1 MTSPAQQLVDALQVL
16 DARGFN
22 AGTSGNLSVRS
33 GDGLLITPSAVPPPK
48 VRVDDIVALDMDGTV
63 RSAGVPSSEWRIHRD
78 IYARTPEALAVV
90 HTHSTYA
97 TALASLREELPAF
110 HYIVAKGGGSTIRC
124 ADYAPYGTQALSDAV
139 AVALVDRC
147 ACLMA
152 NHGMVAYGPD
162 LETALS
168 LAMEIE
174 HLCRQYLIAR
184 SAGTPVLLTD
194 EQIDVVR
201 EQFRGYGLPEQ

>member
-1 MTSPAQQLVDALQVL
+1 MTSPARQLVDALQAL
-16 DARGFN
+16 DAWGFN

-33 GDGLLITPSAVPPPK
+33 SDGLLITPSAVPSQM
-48 VRVDDIVALDMDGTV
+48 VRVDDIVALDMDGKV

-78 IYARTPEALAVV
+78 IYLRIPEAFAVV
-90 HTHSTYA
+90 HTHSVYA

-110 HYIVAKGGGSTIRC
+110 HYVVAKGGGSTIRC
-124 ADYAPYGTQALSDAV
+124 ADYAPYGTQELSDAV
-139 AVALVDRC
+139 SVALVDRR

-152 NHGMVAYGPD
+152 NHGMLAYGPD
-162 LETALS
+162 LEAALS
-168 LAMEIE
+168 LTMEIE

-194 EQIDVVR
+194 EQIEVVR
-201 EQFRGYGLPEQ
+201 ERFRGYGLPEE